1 MAKNDVSLT
10 ISANAGSAISEI
22 NKVKSSVEKA
32 AGAVSQAA
40 SPIGKFGD
48 QVKALGRTGASVAQ
62 EFDKVTQ
69 ATNSIASAGNRTSA
83 VNRKHQDTIKKLGGA
98 YRSSRMAVQNFSFQI
113 QDIAVQ
119 LTMGTNAALVMAQ
132 QLPQLL
138 SGFGVAGAIAGGVAA
153 VIAGL
158 GMAFIAARR
167 DAESLSSSLFKLSVD
182 AENLNRVLDKSNGLV
197 KTFGS
202 NVETLSNVGKR
213 LAIMDALGELSKSL
227 GLIEEK
233 SFWDLF
239 NTDSPFFT
247 GLKLWASSNDAATTS
262 IIKSKA
268 AIDSLNR
275 GLESVSEKLN
285 ISSDEALDF
294 TKQLAEVIKNPTR
307 KGVDDLVKT
316 LTDFQLTGKGFVGL
330 GKVIADLE
338 IIAKALGKSPLEK
351 TLEKLKEDFEI
362 TVEQQE
368 RAAKKRE
375 ADERKYNAILAKRLA
390 YFDQQ
395 IKQQDRAA
403 EAEKKRQDQLIKNAS
418 SSVDNINL
426 EVFALRTR
434 LDLLS
439 GGVKQAEA
447 EATVQRQLALE
458 RFKASIA
465 GIKDEK
471 ERSRLTSEFLAMLD
485 RKIEL
490 EGKISEQLAQTKQD
504 EKERNKA
511 IKERL
516 AYFDQEIKKQD
527 ELYNQRMK
535 MMRMPTARPR
545 GIGDDGII
553 DLTDPSGVAAG
564 FNQQAESIKR
574 ARDPL
579 YAYLKDMELLRKNV
593 QAGTDTFKILEEQI
607 TKTFED
613 ATTKIT
619 PMQEEVKKLEESL
632 SDGLGDA
639 LGDVI
644 TGAKSAQDAFKAFVG
659 EALQGIIKL
668 IFKMEEL
675 NNKQINLGGGGGSSG
690 GGILG
695 GIFKFLSNLNSS
707 GSPLSDEIAMIGD
720 IAGAKAKGGPVMG
733 GRTYLV
739 GEKGPELFTAPK
751 SGQIV
756 PNHQL
761 GGGGGVTVNQTFQ
774 ISTGVAQTVRA
785 ELAGMMPLIQ
795 QQTVAAV
802 ANQKS
807 RGGSRGNRL

>member
-40 SPIGKFGD
+40 NPINKFGE
-48 QVKALGRTGASVAQ
+48 QVKSLGRTSASVAQ

-69 ATNSIASAGNRTSA
+69 ATNSIASAANRTSA
-83 VNRKHQDTIKKLGGA
+83 VNRKHQDTIRKLGGA
-98 YRSSRMAVQNFSFQI
+98 YRSTRMAVQNFSFQI

-119 LTMGTNAALVMAQ
+119 LTMGTNAALVLAQ

-138 SGFGVAGAIAGGVAA
+138 SGFGVYGAILGGVTA

-158 GMAFIAARR
+158 SMAFIAARR
-167 DAESLSSSLFKLSVD
+167 DAESFSSSLFQLSVD
-182 AENLNRVLDKSNGLV
+182 AENLNRVIDKSNGLV

-202 NVETLSNVGKR
+202 DVEVISNVGKR

-227 GLIEEK
+227 GLIEER
-233 SFWDLF
+233 SFWDF
-239 NTDSPFFT
+239 VNTDSPFFT
-247 GLKLWASSNDAATTS
+247 ALNLWANRSDEVTSTLIKKNAAVASLDRGLK
-262 IIKSKA
+262 
-268 AIDSLNR
+268 SL
-275 GLESVSEKLN
+275 SEKLN
-285 ISSDEALDF
+285 ISGDEALDF
-294 TKQLAEVIKNPTR
+294 TKQLAEVIKSPTR

-316 LTDFQLTGKGFVGL
+316 LTDFQLSGKGFDGL
-330 GKVIADLE
+330 TKVIADLK
-338 IIAKALGKSPLEK
+338 IIADALGKSPLEK
-351 TLEKLKEDFEI
+351 TLERLKEDFEI

-375 ADERKYNAILAKRLA
+375 ADERKYNAILTKRLA

-395 IKQQDRAA
+395 IKQQDRLA
-403 EAEKKRQDQLIKNAS
+403 EAERNRQAS
-418 SSVDNINL
+418 LVSRTTKSLGLMETEAGILEARASLMKEGKDAAELESGAQRMLAIARFEASV
-426 EVFALRTR
+426 
-434 LDLLS
+434 
-439 GGVKQAEA
+439 
-447 EATVQRQLALE
+447 
-458 RFKASIA
+458 A

-471 ERSRLTSEFLAMLD
+471 DRQKIIERYIAALD
-485 RKIEL
+485 RR
-490 EGKISEQLAQTKQD
+490 LAAEKNIADQIAATKQS
-504 EKERNKA
+504 EKERNNA

-527 ELYNQRMK
+527 ELYNKRMA
-535 MMRMPTARPR
+535 MMRMPTPRPR

-553 DLTDPSGVAAG
+553 DLTDPGGVAAG
-564 FNQQAESIKR
+564 FNKQAESIKR

-579 YAYLKDMELLRKNV
+579 YAYLKDMEALRKNV
-593 QAGTDTFKILEEQI
+593 KEGTDTFKILEEQI

-613 ATTKIT
+613 ATSKIK
-619 PMQEEVKKLEESL
+619 PMQEEVKKLEEQL
-632 SDGLGDA
+632 VDNLGSA

-644 TGAKSAQDAFKAFVG
+644 TGTKSAKDAFKAFVG

-695 GIFKFLSNLNSS
+695 SIFKFLSNSSSS

-720 IAGAKAKGGPVMG
+720 VSGQMAKGGPVMG

-756 PNHQL
+756 PNHKL
-761 GGGGGVTVNQTFQ
+761 DSGSGVTVNQTFQ

-785 ELAGMMPLIQ
+785 EIVGMMPAIQ
-795 QQTVAAV
+795 QQTIAAV